1 MAPAFARIEALLTDR
16 ADIKRVAQEI
26 GILSTKLN
34 LVAYEKGNSDEAAL
48 LLARQ
53 RIKETSQKLRKGQ

>member
-1 MAPAFARIEALLTDR
+1 MTPAFSRIEALLTDR
-16 ADIKRVAQEI
+16 ADIKRIAQEI
-26 GILSTKLN
+26 GALSAKLAQ
-34 LVAYEKGNSDEAAL
+34 VASDKGNSDEAAL

>member
-1 MAPAFARIEALLTDR
+1 MAPSFARIEALLTDR

-34 LVAYEKGNSDEAAL
+34 LVAYDKENNDEAAL